1 MSYSDPYAFSR
12 ETFHCEVLA
21 KNSAHQPPIVSNRVN
36 RIDRVSSAYSTT
48 PSVMVEKPWNG
59 SLADQDV
66 PSREAADP
74 NMSVLLEPYSPP
86 MSPWRRN

>member
-1 MSYSDPYAFSR
+1 
-12 ETFHCEVLA
+12 
-21 KNSAHQPPIVSNRVN
+21 
-36 RIDRVSSAYSTT
+36 
-48 PSVMVEKPWNG
+48 VMVEKPWNG